1 MIELGKYFYEEGSDS
16 ERAFYWL
23 QNAAGKGDVT
33 GLHEF
38 DCKDCLSEPQF
49 IKIHF
54 YSSSNYWGHVQNR
67 RGRQGAIY

>member
-33 GLHEF
+33 GLCE
-38 DCKDCLSEPQF
+38 
-49 IKIHF
+49 I
-54 YSSSNYWGHVQNR
+54 VR
-67 RGRQGAIY
+67 